1 MKRSQLSRLDLLQA
15 LANADTQSSLYL
27 AEALGLVC
35 EFTQAVSSATTSLED
50 AGAAMDLLSRT
61 DPENSAEQLT
71 NVLPRPSFFLLQ
83 GREAFE
89 TELAASEEQAATS
102 WNAQPESPL
111 RVPKHHFLGR
121 VRDLLP
127 RLKHVL
133 LAEQCGRQ
141 LDIEAMVA
149 AVSRGRYLT
158 HLPRQAERR
167 FNQTVHFLTDRAIR
181 LTPYWRDH
189 DLLQRLL
196 LQGLPQ
202 HKGDYAVLS
211 EGRTEPRQYT
221 PMGLADWSI
230 PEPSSA
236 LVIFSDLGALE
247 RYGDSAAQVWL
258 QIGERLHRQ
267 QCHALVVLPC
277 HPDDCDPRLRQW
289 FKCVPWQMS
298 SSISQQEAS
307 PWAQPI
313 EHLLTVLA
321 PAIRIEPSLLRQMRL
336 SMAQFGSE
344 WQWDARVE
352 AGVWQDPA
360 LLERHSRAA
369 SWEADSRQDYL
380 QKFAQLDAGQQTAAL
395 EVIKT
400 WRTGL
405 SEQIWF
411 EELTSLDAKARQ
423 LPSLQADVQAANAY
437 YQQLSQSCIS
447 PTCLDEALR
456 EWLQRSLKR
465 LPATA
470 LADQVLGQSL
480 QHLQYQVFE
489 GQRLQGINPQQLP
502 RSDLSVQQLELAQQ
516 GQYLYLLPFDPL
528 LARPL
533 GFSPLAWLRLRR
545 PFVQVVLESGSTLP
559 LTLDKPL
566 ALPSGETFEVISD
579 YERLCFTSWQRPVW
593 AEALGRDQY
602 GLFMDLVFHNIPQRF
617 RYIPP
622 QTFLMGSPADEE
634 GRSSDETQHLVTLT
648 QGYWL
653 ADTTVTQALWQAV
666 MGKNPSCFKGEQ
678 LPVER
683 VSWEDAQAFIQS
695 LSRAFPALPI
705 RLPTEAEWECAC
717 RAGTV
722 TAFYF
727 GGKDELNLDQ
737 VNYSGEWDKYNA
749 KRTTKPVKSYP
760 PNAWGLYEM
769 HGNVWEWCNDW
780 YSSDYGDQF
789 QTDPTGASSG
799 EWRVLRAGSWF
810 DFGRYC
816 RSADRNWGTPDDW
829 NDGSGFRFALS
840 HIGSGTGQ
848 EQTLPDFNHQAGSLN
863 EQARHGIAPAQAGR
877 LLVRVVRPSKLTV

>member
-15 LANADTQSSLYL
+15 LASADTQSSLYL

-35 EFTQAVSSATTSLED
+35 EFTPAVASATTSVED
-50 AGAAMDLLSRT
+50 AGTAMGLVSRT
-61 DPENSAEQLT
+61 DPEHSTEQST
-71 NVLPRPSFFLLQ
+71 SVLPRPSFFLLQ

-102 WNAQPESPL
+102 QSHWPEPPL
-111 RVPKHHFLGR
+111 RLPIHHFLGR

-127 RLKHVL
+127 RLKHAL

-158 HLPRQAERR
+158 HLPRQAQRR

-202 HKGDYAVLS
+202 HKGDYAVLP
-211 EGRTEPRQYT
+211 EGSTEPRQHT

-230 PEPSSA
+230 PEPGSA

-247 RYGDSAAQVWL
+247 RYGDAAAQVWL

-313 EHLLTVLA
+313 ERLLTVLA

-360 LLERHSRAA
+360 LPERHSRAA
-369 SWEADSRQDYL
+369 SWKVDSRQDYL

-423 LPSLQADVQAANAY
+423 LPSLQADIQAANAY
-437 YQQLSQSCIS
+437 YQQLSQSCVS

-465 LPATA
+465 LPPTA
-470 LADQVLGQSL
+470 LTDEVLGQSL

-502 RSDLSVQQLELAQQ
+502 QSDLPVQQLELAQQ
-516 GQYLYLLPFDPL
+516 GQCLYLRPFNPL
-528 LARPL
+528 AARPL

-545 PFVQVVLESGSTLP
+545 PFVQVLLGAGQALP

-566 ALPSGETFEVISD
+566 ALPSGEPFEVISD
-579 YERLCFTSWQRPVW
+579 YERLYFASWQRPAW
-593 AEALGRDQY
+593 ADVLGRDQY
-602 GLFMDLVFHNIPQRF
+602 GLFMDLVFKNIPQRF

-622 QTFLMGSPADEE
+622 QTFLMGSPEDEE
-634 GRSSDETQHLVTLT
+634 GRISNETQHSVTLT

-666 MGKNPSCFKGEQ
+666 MGKNPSHFQGEQ
-678 LPVER
+678 LPVEQ
-683 VSWEDAQAFIQS
+683 VSWEDAHAFIQA
-695 LSRAFPALPI
+695 LSQAFPALII

-717 RAGTV
+717 RAGTT
-722 TAFYF
+722 TAFAF
-727 GGKDELNLDQ
+727 GGKAELNLGR
-737 VNYSGEWDKYNA
+737 VNYSGTWDEWDVGSE
-749 KRTTKPVKSYP
+749 TEPVKSYP

-769 HGNVWEWCNDW
+769 HGNVWEWCEDW
-780 YSSDYGDQF
+780 YASDYGAEPQA
-789 QTDPTGASSG
+789 DPRGAGSG
-799 EWRVLRAGSWF
+799 DRVLRGGSWY
-810 DFGRYC
+810 DDGQNL
-816 RSADRNWGTPDDW
+816 RSAFRSNYTPDYR
-829 NDGSGFRFALS
+829 SRIIGFRLALGHLS
-840 HIGSGTGQ
+840 SGTGQ
-848 EQTLPDFNHQAGSLN
+848 EQASTALSQRNRSLSLSH
-863 EQARHGIAPAQAGR
+863 RIVP
-877 LLVRVVRPSKLTV
+877 